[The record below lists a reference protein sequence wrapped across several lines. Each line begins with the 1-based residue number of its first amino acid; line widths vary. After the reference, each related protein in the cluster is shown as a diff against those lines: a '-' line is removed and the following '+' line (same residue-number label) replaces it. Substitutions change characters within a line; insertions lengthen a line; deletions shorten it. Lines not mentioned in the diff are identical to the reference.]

1 MKHCGVRVKN
11 GAWYKRYSK
20 ASEPSEVLFEFIESF
35 VSDIQDR
42 SMEDVFAYYDSEAY
56 KMVKCPKELQPDKLL
71 SENWFRYLFCSLV
84 MSVATEKNRVAEM
97 QKKLDAIFEFC
108 GGSEQFITYVPVAPE
123 YVGSLVFGD
132 SPISLLYRVT
142 DSFHGG
148 TVYRS
153 RSGVL
158 WMVVLER
165 TDSVVCSNLGTGK
178 NRTFA
183 KEILLKMSRVFEEE
197 Q

>member
-11 GAWYKRYSK
+11 GLWYKRYSK

-35 VSDIQDR
+35 VSEIQSR
-42 SMEDVFAYYDSEAY
+42 SLEDVFVYFDSEAY
-56 KMVKCPKELQPDKLL
+56 KMARCPKELQQGKVL
-71 SENWFRYLFCSLV
+71 SESWFRYLFCSLV
-84 MSVATEKNRVAEM
+84 MSVAKEKNRVAEM
-97 QKKLDAIFEFC
+97 EKKLNVIFEFC
-108 GGSEQFITYVPVAPE
+108 GGSDQFINYVPVAPE
-123 YVGSLVFGD
+123 HVGLWVFGN
-132 SPISLLYRVT
+132 SSVPLLYRVT

-153 RSGVL
+153 RSGIL

-165 TDSVVCSNLGTGK
+165 TDSVVCTNLGTGK

-183 KEILLKMSRVFEEE
+183 KDILLKMSRVFEEE